1 MPDAKAYN
9 ERERLAIDST
19 AMPLLRVVGV
29 DPEREF
35 AGGQTQVLG
44 LTHELLR
51 MGHRAELICDP
62 AGKLFA
68 RAGAEGIRCHSLR
81 LRNSVDLAGGM
92 RLRSILAR
100 ERYDVVHFHTA
111 RAHAMAPFARG
122 LARALI
128 ATRRMDYRPN
138 RLFAP
143 FLYSRAVDG
152 VAAISEAVATALT
165 SAGVPRERIT
175 VIPSGVDC
183 EYFRPPSKEER
194 IASRRALGLAAET
207 IAVGTIGAL
216 EERKGHRHLLEA
228 IAPAM
233 AGVVCFIAGDGSL
246 RSELERRAEVLGIS
260 TRTRFLGRVESSRDL
275 LWALDIFVF
284 PSLWEGLGVAAL
296 EAAASGVATIAASA
310 GGIAEVVRNGE
321 TGVLVAPAD
330 SRALRDAIARLAG
343 CPGERQALGEA
354 ARKRAIAQFAMDAMA
369 QRTMALYRAC
379 WGARKD
385 RT

>member
-9 ERERLAIDST
+9 DRERLAIDST
-19 AMPLLRVVGV
+19 AMPLRVAGV

-35 AGGQTQVLG
+35 AGGQSQVLG
-44 LTHELLR
+44 LTRELLR
-51 MGHRAELICDP
+51 MGHRAELLCDP
-62 AGKLFA
+62 AGKLFE
-68 RAGAEGIRCHSLR
+68 RAAPEGIRCHRLR

-100 ERYDVVHFHTA
+100 EGYDVVHFHTA

-152 VAAISEAVATALT
+152 VAAISDAVATALT

-183 EYFRPPSKEER
+183 DYFRPPSNEER
-194 IASRRALGLAAET
+194 IAARQALGLAAET

-233 AGVVCFIAGDGSL
+233 GAVLCFIAGAGSL

-260 TRTRFLGRVESSRDL
+260 TLTRFLGRIETSRDL

-296 EAAASGVATIAASA
+296 EAAASGVATVASNA
-310 GGIAEVVRNGE
+310 GGIAEVVRDGE

-330 SRALRDAIARLAG
+330 ARALRDAIARLVSCAS
-343 CPGERQALGEA
+343 ERKALGEA
-354 ARKRAIAQFAMDAMA
+354 ARKRAVAQFAMGTMA

-379 WGARKD
+379 LGARKD

>member
-9 ERERLAIDST
+9 DRERLAIDST
-19 AMPLLRVVGV
+19 AMPLRVAGV

-35 AGGQTQVLG
+35 AGGQSQVLG
-44 LTHELLR
+44 LTRELLR

-62 AGKLFA
+62 AGKLFE
-68 RAGAEGIRCHSLR
+68 RAASEGIRCHRLR

-100 ERYDVVHFHTA
+100 EGYDVVHFHTA

-143 FLYSRAVDG
+143 FLYSRAVDA
-152 VAAISEAVATALT
+152 VAAISDAVATALT

-183 EYFRPPSKEER
+183 EYFRPPSNEER
-194 IASRRALGLAAET
+194 IAARQALGLAAET

-233 AGVVCFIAGDGSL
+233 GAVLCFIAGEGSL

-260 TRTRFLGRVESSRDL
+260 TRIRFLGRIETSRDL

-296 EAAASGVATIAASA
+296 EAAASGVATVASNA
-310 GGIAEVVRNGE
+310 GGIAEVVHDGE

-330 SRALRDAIARLAG
+330 ARALRDAIARLAS
-343 CPGERQALGEA
+343 CAGERKALGEA
-354 ARKRAIAQFAMDAMA
+354 ARKRAVAQFAMGAMA
-369 QRTMALYRAC
+369 RRTMALYRAC
-379 WGARKD
+379 LRARKD

>member
-1 MPDAKAYN
+1 MPDARAYN
-9 ERERLAIDST
+9 DRDRVAIGST
-19 AMPLLRVVGV
+19 AMPLRVAGV

-35 AGGQTQVLG
+35 AGGQSQVLG
-44 LTHELLR
+44 LTRELLR

-68 RAGAEGIRCHSLR
+68 RAAAEGIRCHSLR

-100 ERYDVVHFHTA
+100 EGYDVVHFHTA

-122 LARALI
+122 LAHALV

-183 EYFRPPSKEER
+183 EYFRPPSNEER
-194 IASRRALGLAAET
+194 IAARQALGLAPET
-207 IAVGTIGAL
+207 IAVGTVGAL

-233 AGVVCFIAGDGSL
+233 AGVVCFIAGDGRL

-260 TRTRFLGRVESSRDL
+260 TPTRFLGRIESSRDL
-275 LWALDIFVF
+275 LWALDMFVF

-296 EAAASGVATIAASA
+296 EAAASGVATIAANA
-310 GGIAEVVRNGE
+310 GGIAEVVRSGE

-330 SRALRDAIARLAG
+330 SRALRDAIARLAA

-354 ARKRAIAQFAMDAMA
+354 ARKRAIAQFAMGTMA

>member
-1 MPDAKAYN
+1 MADARAYN
-9 ERERLAIDST
+9 DRERLAIDST
-19 AMPLLRVVGV
+19 ARPLRVAGV

-35 AGGQTQVLG
+35 AGGQSQVLG
-44 LTHELLR
+44 LTRELLG
-51 MGHRAELICDP
+51 MGHSAELICDP
-62 AGKLFA
+62 AGKLFE
-68 RAGAEGIRCHSLR
+68 RAAAEGIRCHRLR

-100 ERYDVVHFHTA
+100 EGYDVVHFHTA

-128 ATRRMDYRPN
+128 TTRRMDYRPN

-152 VAAISEAVATALT
+152 VAAISHAVATALT

-183 EYFRPPSKEER
+183 EYFRPPSNEER
-194 IASRRALGLAAET
+194 IAARQALVVAAET

-233 AGVVCFIAGDGSL
+233 GAVSCFIAGEGSL
-246 RSELERRAEVLGIS
+246 RSELERRAEELGLS
-260 TRTRFLGRVESSRDL
+260 TRTRFLGRVETSRDL

-296 EAAASGVATIAASA
+296 EAAASGVATVASNA
-310 GGIAEVVRNGE
+310 GGIAEVVRHGE
-321 TGVLVAPAD
+321 SGVLVSPAD
-330 SRALRDAIARLAG
+330 ARALRDAITRLAA
-343 CPGERQALGEA
+343 CASERKALGEA
-354 ARKRAIAQFAMDAMA
+354 ARKRAVAQFAMGAMA
-369 QRTMALYRAC
+369 RRTMALYRAC
-379 WGARKD
+379 LGARKD
-385 RT
+385 LT

>member
-1 MPDAKAYN
+1 
-9 ERERLAIDST
+9 
-19 AMPLLRVVGV
+19 
-29 DPEREF
+29 
-35 AGGQTQVLG
+35 
-44 LTHELLR
+44 
-51 MGHRAELICDP
+51 
-62 AGKLFA
+62 
-68 RAGAEGIRCHSLR
+68 
-81 LRNSVDLAGGM
+81 VDLAGGM

-100 ERYDVVHFHTA
+100 EGYDVVHFHTA

-152 VAAISEAVATALT
+152 VAAISDAVATALT

-183 EYFRPPSKEER
+183 DYFRPPSNEER
-194 IASRRALGLAAET
+194 IAARQALGLAAET

-228 IAPAM
+228 IAPAIG
-233 AGVVCFIAGDGSL
+233 AVLCFIAGEGSL

-260 TRTRFLGRVESSRDL
+260 TLTRFLGRIETSRDL

-296 EAAASGVATIAASA
+296 EAAASGVATVASNA
-310 GGIAEVVRNGE
+310 GGIAEVVRDGE

-330 SRALRDAIARLAG
+330 ARALRDAIARLVSCAS
-343 CPGERQALGEA
+343 ERKALGEA
-354 ARKRAIAQFAMDAMA
+354 ARKRAVAQFAMGAMA

-379 WGARKD
+379 LGARKD

>member
-1 MPDAKAYN
+1 MPDPGAYN
-9 ERERLAIDST
+9 DREGLAVDST
-19 AMPLLRVVGV
+19 ATPLRVAGV

-35 AGGQTQVLG
+35 AGGQSQVLG
-44 LTHELLR
+44 LTRELLR

-62 AGKLFA
+62 AGKLFE
-68 RAGAEGIRCHSLR
+68 RAVAEGIRCHSLR

-100 ERYDVVHFHTA
+100 EGYDVVHFHTA

-152 VAAISEAVATALT
+152 VAAISDAVATALT
-165 SAGVPRERIT
+165 SAGVPRQRIT

-183 EYFRPPSKEER
+183 EYFRPPSNPER
-194 IASRRALGLAAET
+194 ITARRALGLAAET
-207 IAVGTIGAL
+207 IAVGTVGAL

-228 IAPAM
+228 LAPAM
-233 AGVVCFIAGDGSL
+233 DAVVCFIAGEGSL
-246 RSELERRAEVLGIS
+246 RSELERRAELLGIS
-260 TRTRFLGRVESSRDL
+260 TRTRFLGQIQPARDL

-296 EAAASGVATIAASA
+296 EAAASGVATIASNA

-330 SRALRDAIARLAG
+330 SRALREAIVRLAARAS
-343 CPGERQALGEA
+343 EREALAAA
-354 ARKRAIAQFAMDAMA
+354 ARKRAVAEFAMGAMA
-369 QRTMALYRAC
+369 RRTMALYRAC
-379 WGARKD
+379 LGARKD

>member
-1 MPDAKAYN
+1 MADANAYTD
-9 ERERLAIDST
+9 RERLAIDSR
-19 AMPLLRVVGV
+19 AMPLRVAGI
-29 DPEREF
+29 DPERDF
-35 AGGQTQVLG
+35 AGGESQVLG
-44 LTHELLR
+44 LTRELLR

-68 RAGAEGIRCHSLR
+68 RAAAEGIRCHRLR

-92 RLRSILAR
+92 RLRSIVAR
-100 ERYDVVHFHTA
+100 EGYDVVHFHTA

-122 LARALI
+122 LGCALV

-138 RLFAP
+138 RWFAP

-152 VAAISEAVATALT
+152 VAAISQAVADALT

-183 EYFRPPSKEER
+183 EYFRPPSSEER
-194 IASRRALGLAAET
+194 VAARRALGLAVET

-216 EERKGHRHLLEA
+216 EERKGHRYLLEA
-228 IAPAM
+228 MAPITG
-233 AGVVCFIAGDGSL
+233 GVVCFIAGDGAL
-246 RSELERRAEVLGIS
+246 RSELERLAQRLGIS
-260 TRTRFLGRVESSRDL
+260 PRTRFLGRIEPSRPL

-296 EAAASGVATIAASA
+296 EAAACGVATIASAA
-310 GGIAEVVRNGE
+310 GGIAEVVHNGE

-330 SRALRDAIARLAG
+330 SRALGDAIARLAARA
-343 CPGERQALGEA
+343 GEREGLGAA
-354 ARKRAIAQFAMDAMA
+354 ARKRAVAQFAMGAMA
-369 QRTMALYRAC
+369 RRTMALYRAC
-379 WGARKD
+379 LGTRKD
-385 RT
+385 LT

>member
-9 ERERLAIDST
+9 DRERLAIDST
-19 AMPLLRVVGV
+19 AMPLRVAGV

-35 AGGQTQVLG
+35 AGGQSQVLG
-44 LTHELLR
+44 LTRELLR
-51 MGHRAELICDP
+51 MGHRAELLCDP
-62 AGKLFA
+62 AGKLFE
-68 RAGAEGIRCHSLR
+68 RAAPEGIRCHRLR

-100 ERYDVVHFHTA
+100 EGYDVVHFHTA

-152 VAAISEAVATALT
+152 VAAISDAVATALT

-183 EYFRPPSKEER
+183 DYFRPPSNEER
-194 IASRRALGLAAET
+194 IAARQALGLAAET

-233 AGVVCFIAGDGSL
+233 GAVLCFIAGEGSL

-260 TRTRFLGRVESSRDL
+260 TLTRFLGRIETSRDL

-296 EAAASGVATIAASA
+296 EAAASGVATVASNA
-310 GGIAEVVRNGE
+310 GGIAEVVRDGE

-330 SRALRDAIARLAG
+330 ARALRDAIARLVSCAS
-343 CPGERQALGEA
+343 ERKALGEA
-354 ARKRAIAQFAMDAMA
+354 ARKRAVAQFAMGTMA

-379 WGARKD
+379 LGARKD

>member
-1 MPDAKAYN
+1 MSDAKAYN
-9 ERERLAIDST
+9 DRERLAIDST
-19 AMPLLRVVGV
+19 AMPLRVAGV

-35 AGGQTQVLG
+35 AGGQSQVLG
-44 LTHELLR
+44 LTRELLR

-62 AGKLFA
+62 AGKLFE
-68 RAGAEGIRCHSLR
+68 RAAAEGIRCQRLR

-100 ERYDVVHFHTA
+100 EGYDVVHFHTA

-152 VAAISEAVATALT
+152 VAAISDAVATALT
-165 SAGVPRERIT
+165 SVGVPRDRIT

-183 EYFRPPSKEER
+183 EYFRPPSNQER
-194 IASRRALGLAAET
+194 IAARRALGLAAET

-216 EERKGHRHLLEA
+216 EERKGHRYLLEA

-233 AGVVCFIAGDGSL
+233 GAVLCFIAGEGSL

-260 TRTRFLGRVESSRDL
+260 TQTRFLGRVETSRDL

-296 EAAASGVATIAASA
+296 EAAASGVATVASNA
-310 GGIAEVVRNGE
+310 GGIPQVVRPGE

-330 SRALRDAIARLAG
+330 ARALREAIARLADSA
-343 CPGERQALGEA
+343 GERKALGAA
-354 ARKRAIAQFAMDAMA
+354 ARERALAQFAMGAMA
-369 QRTMALYRAC
+369 RRTVALYRAC
-379 WGARKD
+379 LGARKD
-385 RT
+385 

>member
-1 MPDAKAYN
+1 MADANAYT

-19 AMPLLRVVGV
+19 ATQPLRVAGV

-35 AGGQTQVLG
+35 AGGQSQVLG
-44 LTHELLR
+44 LTRELLR

-62 AGKLFA
+62 AGKLFE
-68 RAGAEGIRCHSLR
+68 RAAAEGVRCHRLR

-92 RLRSILAR
+92 RLRSIVAR
-100 ERYDVVHFHTA
+100 EGYDVVHFHTA
-111 RAHAMAPFARG
+111 RAHAMAPFVRG
-122 LARALI
+122 LARILI

-138 RLFAP
+138 RLLAP

-152 VAAISEAVATALT
+152 VAAISDAVATALI

-183 EYFRPPSKEER
+183 EYFRPPSSEER
-194 IASRRALGLAAET
+194 IAARQALGLAAET
-207 IAVGTIGAL
+207 IAVGSIGAL

-228 IAPAM
+228 ITPAM
-233 AGVVCFIAGDGSL
+233 GGVVCFIAGDGSL
-246 RSELERRAEVLGIS
+246 RADLERRAEALGIS
-260 TRTRFLGRVESSRDL
+260 TRTRFLGRIETSRDL

-296 EAAASGVATIAASA
+296 EAAASGVATIASNA
-310 GGIAEVVRNGE
+310 GGIAEVVRDGE

-330 SRALRDAIARLAG
+330 SRALGDAIARLVASA
-343 CPGERQALGEA
+343 GERASLGEA
-354 ARKRAIAQFAMDAMA
+354 ARKRAVAQFAMSAMA

-379 WGARKD
+379 LGARKD

>member
-1 MPDAKAYN
+1 MPDPQGYN
-9 ERERLAIDST
+9 DREGLAIDST
-19 AMPLLRVVGV
+19 ATPLRVAGV

-35 AGGQTQVLG
+35 AGGQSQVLG
-44 LTHELLR
+44 LTRELLR

-62 AGKLFA
+62 AGRLFE
-68 RAGAEGIRCHSLR
+68 RAVAEGIRCYRVR
-81 LRNSVDLAGGM
+81 LRNSVDLVGGM

-100 ERYDVVHFHTA
+100 EGYDVVHFHTA

-152 VAAISEAVATALT
+152 VAAISDAVATALT

-183 EYFRPPSKEER
+183 EYFRPPSNQER
-194 IASRRALGLAAET
+194 VTARHALGLAAET

-228 IAPAM
+228 LAPAM
-233 AGVVCFIAGDGSL
+233 HAVVCFIAGEGSL
-246 RSELERRAEVLGIS
+246 RSELERRAEQLGIS
-260 TRTRFLGRVESSRDL
+260 TRTRFLGRIAPSRDL

-296 EAAASGVATIAASA
+296 EAAASGVATIASNA

-330 SRALRDAIARLAG
+330 SRALRDAIARLAA
-343 CPGERQALGEA
+343 CAGEREALGEA
-354 ARKRAIAQFAMDAMA
+354 ARKRAVAQFAMGTMA
-369 QRTMALYRAC
+369 RRTMALYRAC
-379 WGARKD
+379 LGARKD

>member
-1 MPDAKAYN
+1 MPDPKAYSD
-9 ERERLAIDST
+9 REGLAIDST
-19 AMPLLRVVGV
+19 ATPLRVAGV

-35 AGGQTQVLG
+35 AGGQSLVLG
-44 LTHELLR
+44 LTRELLR

-62 AGKLFA
+62 AGNLFE
-68 RAGAEGIRCHSLR
+68 RAVAEGIPCHRLR
-81 LRNSVDLAGGM
+81 LRNSLDIAGGM

-100 ERYDVVHFHTA
+100 EGYDVVHFHTA

-152 VAAISEAVATALT
+152 VAAISDAVATALT

-175 VIPSGVDC
+175 VIPSGVEC
-183 EYFRPPSKEER
+183 EYFRPPSNQER
-194 IASRRALGLAAET
+194 ITARHALGLAAET

-216 EERKGHRHLLEA
+216 EERKGHRHLLKA
-228 IAPAM
+228 LAPAM
-233 AGVVCFIAGDGSL
+233 DAVVCFIAGEGSL
-246 RSELERRAEVLGIS
+246 RSELERRAELLGIS
-260 TRTRFLGRVESSRDL
+260 TPTRFLGRIEPSRDL

-296 EAAASGVATIAASA
+296 EAAASGVATIASNA

-330 SRALRDAIARLAG
+330 SRALRAAIARMAA
-343 CPGERQALGEA
+343 CASERAALGEA
-354 ARKRAIAQFAMDAMA
+354 ARTRAVTEFAMGAMA
-369 QRTMALYRAC
+369 RRTLALYRAC
-379 WGARKD
+379 LGARKD

>member
-9 ERERLAIDST
+9 DRERPAIDST
-19 AMPLLRVVGV
+19 AMPLRVAGV

-44 LTHELLR
+44 LTRELLR

-68 RAGAEGIRCHSLR
+68 RAAAEGIRCHGLR

-100 ERYDVVHFHTA
+100 EGYDVVHFHTA

-122 LARALI
+122 LACALI

-152 VAAISEAVATALT
+152 VAAISEAVASALT

-194 IASRRALGLAAET
+194 IAARQALGLAAGT

-246 RSELERRAEVLGIS
+246 RSELEGRAEVLGIS
-260 TRTRFLGRVESSRDL
+260 TRTRFLGRIESSRDL

-296 EAAASGVATIAASA
+296 EAAASGVATIGANA
-310 GGIAEVVRNGE
+310 GGIAEVVRDGE

-354 ARKRAIAQFAMDAMA
+354 ARKRAIEQFAMGAMA
-369 QRTMALYRAC
+369 HRTVALYRAC

>member
-1 MPDAKAYN
+1 MPDPEAYN
-9 ERERLAIDST
+9 DRERLATDWT
-19 AMPLLRVVGV
+19 AMPLRVAGV

-35 AGGQTQVLG
+35 AGGESQVLG
-44 LTHELLR
+44 LTRELLR

-62 AGKLFA
+62 AGKLFE
-68 RAGAEGIRCHSLR
+68 RAAAEGIRCHGLR
-81 LRNSVDLAGGM
+81 LRNSVDFAGGM

-100 ERYDVVHFHTA
+100 EGYDVVHFHTA

-122 LARALI
+122 MARARI

-152 VAAISEAVATALT
+152 VAAISDAVATALT
-165 SAGVPRERIT
+165 AAGVPRERIT

-183 EYFRPPSKEER
+183 EYFRPPSREER
-194 IASRRALGLAAET
+194 IAARRALGLAAET
-207 IAVGTIGAL
+207 VAVGTIGAL

-228 IAPAM
+228 LAPGMGA
-233 AGVVCFIAGDGSL
+233 VVCFIAGDGSL
-246 RSELERRAEVLGIS
+246 RSELERRVEMLGIS
-260 TRTRFLGRVESSRDL
+260 AQTRFLGRIEPSRDL

-296 EAAASGVATIAASA
+296 EAAASGVATIASNA
-310 GGIAEVVRNGE
+310 GGIAEVVRHGE

-330 SRALRDAIARLAG
+330 SCALRAAIARLAASAA
-343 CPGERQALGEA
+343 EREALGEA
-354 ARKRAIAQFAMDAMA
+354 ARKRAVAQFAMSAMA
-369 QRTMALYRAC
+369 RRTTALYRAC
-379 WGARKD
+379 LGTRKD

>member
-1 MPDAKAYN
+1 MPDVKAYN
-9 ERERLAIDST
+9 GRERLAIDST
-19 AMPLLRVVGV
+19 AIPLRVAGV

-44 LTHELLR
+44 LTRELLR

-62 AGKLFA
+62 AGKLFE
-68 RAGAEGIRCHSLR
+68 RAAAEGIRCHRLR
-81 LRNSVDLAGGM
+81 LRNSVDFAGGM

-100 ERYDVVHFHTA
+100 EGYDVVHFHTA

-143 FLYSRAVDG
+143 FLYARAVDG
-152 VAAISEAVATALT
+152 VAAISDAVATALT
-165 SAGVPRERIT
+165 SAGVPRDRIT
-175 VIPSGVDC
+175 VVPSGVDC
-183 EYFRPPSKEER
+183 EYFRPPSNEER
-194 IASRRALGLAAET
+194 VAARRALGLAAET

-216 EERKGHRHLLEA
+216 EERKGHRYLLEA
-228 IAPAM
+228 IAPGVDA
-233 AGVVCFIAGDGSL
+233 VVCFIAGEGSL
-246 RSELERRAEVLGIS
+246 RSELERRAGVLGIS
-260 TRTRFLGRVESSRDL
+260 PRTRFLGRIASPRDL

-296 EAAASGVATIAASA
+296 EAAASGVATIASRA
-310 GGIAEVVRNGE
+310 GGIAEVVRDGE

-330 SRALRDAIARLAG
+330 FRALGEAIARLAA
-343 CPGERQALGEA
+343 CAGERKTLSEA
-354 ARKRAIAQFAMDAMA
+354 ARKRVVAEFAMGAMA
-369 QRTMALYRAC
+369 RGTMALYRAC
-379 WGARKD
+379 LGARKD
-385 RT
+385 QT

>member
-9 ERERLAIDST
+9 DRERLAIDST
-19 AMPLLRVVGV
+19 AMPLRVAGV

-35 AGGQTQVLG
+35 AGGQSQVLG
-44 LTHELLR
+44 LTRELLR
-51 MGHRAELICDP
+51 MGHRAELLCDP
-62 AGKLFA
+62 AGKLFE
-68 RAGAEGIRCHSLR
+68 RAAPEGIRCHRLR

-100 ERYDVVHFHTA
+100 EGYDVVHFHTA

-152 VAAISEAVATALT
+152 VAAISAAVATALT

-183 EYFRPPSKEER
+183 DYFRPPSNEER
-194 IASRRALGLAAET
+194 IAARQALGLAAET

-233 AGVVCFIAGDGSL
+233 GAVLCFIAGEGSL

-260 TRTRFLGRVESSRDL
+260 TLTRFLGRIETSRDL

-296 EAAASGVATIAASA
+296 EAAASGVATVASNA
-310 GGIAEVVRNGE
+310 GGIAEVVRDGE

-330 SRALRDAIARLAG
+330 ARALRDAIARLVSCAS
-343 CPGERQALGEA
+343 ERKALGEA
-354 ARKRAIAQFAMDAMA
+354 ARKRAVAQFAMGAMA

-379 WGARKD
+379 LGARKD

>member
-1 MPDAKAYN
+1 MPDPKAYN
-9 ERERLAIDST
+9 DREGLAIEST
-19 AMPLLRVVGV
+19 ARPLRVAGV

-35 AGGQTQVLG
+35 AGGQSQVLG
-44 LTHELLR
+44 LTRELLR

-62 AGKLFA
+62 AGNLFE
-68 RAGAEGIRCHSLR
+68 RAVAEGIRCHRLR

-92 RLRSILAR
+92 RLRSILVR
-100 ERYDVVHFHTA
+100 EGYDVVHFHTA

-122 LARALI
+122 LACALI
-128 ATRRMDYRPN
+128 VTRRMDYRPN

-152 VAAISEAVATALT
+152 VAAISDAVATALT

-183 EYFRPPSKEER
+183 EYFRPPSDQER
-194 IASRRALGLAAET
+194 ITARHALGLAEET

-216 EERKGHRHLLEA
+216 EERKGHRDLLEA
-228 IAPAM
+228 LAPAM
-233 AGVVCFIAGDGSL
+233 DAVVCFIAGEGSL
-246 RSELERRAEVLGIS
+246 RSELERRAELLGIS
-260 TRTRFLGRVESSRDL
+260 TGTRFLGRSEPARDL

-296 EAAASGVATIAASA
+296 EAAASGVATIASNA

-330 SRALRDAIARLAG
+330 SRALRDAIARLAA
-343 CPGERQALGEA
+343 CASEREALGEA
-354 ARKRAIAQFAMDAMA
+354 ARKRAVAQFAMGTMA
-369 QRTMALYRAC
+369 RRTMALYRAC
-379 WGARKD
+379 LGARKD

>member
-9 ERERLAIDST
+9 DRERPAIDST
-19 AMPLLRVVGV
+19 AMPLRVAGV

-35 AGGQTQVLG
+35 AGGQSQVLG
-44 LTHELLR
+44 LTRELLR

-62 AGKLFA
+62 AGKLFD
-68 RAGAEGIRCHSLR
+68 RAAAEGIRCHSLR

-100 ERYDVVHFHTA
+100 EGYDVVHFHTA

-152 VAAISEAVATALT
+152 VAAISHAVATALT

-183 EYFRPPSKEER
+183 EYFRPPSNEER
-194 IASRRALGLAAET
+194 IAARQALGVAAET

-233 AGVVCFIAGDGSL
+233 GAVSCFIAGEGSL
-246 RSELERRAEVLGIS
+246 RSELERRAEELGLS
-260 TRTRFLGRVESSRDL
+260 TRTRFLGRVETSRDL

-296 EAAASGVATIAASA
+296 EAAASGVATVASNA
-310 GGIAEVVRNGE
+310 GGIAEVVRDGE

-330 SRALRDAIARLAG
+330 ARALRDAIARLAACG
-343 CPGERQALGEA
+343 SERKALGEA
-354 ARKRAIAQFAMDAMA
+354 ARERAVAQFAMGVMA
-369 QRTMALYRAC
+369 HRTMALYRAC
-379 WGARKD
+379 LGERKD

>member
-1 MPDAKAYN
+1 MPDPEAYN
-9 ERERLAIDST
+9 DRERLANDST
-19 AMPLLRVVGV
+19 AMPLRVAGV

-35 AGGQTQVLG
+35 AGGESQVLG
-44 LTHELLR
+44 LTRELLR
-51 MGHRAELICDP
+51 MGHHAELICDP
-62 AGKLFA
+62 AGKLFS
-68 RAGAEGIRCHSLR
+68 RAAAEGIRCHGLR

-100 ERYDVVHFHTA
+100 EGYDVVHFHTA

-143 FLYSRAVDG
+143 LLYSRAVDG
-152 VAAISEAVATALT
+152 VAAISDAVATALT
-165 SAGVPRERIT
+165 AAGVPRERIT

-183 EYFRPPSKEER
+183 EYFRPPSREER
-194 IASRRALGLAAET
+194 IAARHALGLAAET

-228 IAPAM
+228 LAPAM
-233 AGVVCFIAGDGSL
+233 GAVVCFIAGDGSL
-246 RSELERRAEVLGIS
+246 RSELERRAEMLGIS
-260 TRTRFLGRVESSRDL
+260 AQTRFLGRIEPSRDL

-296 EAAASGVATIAASA
+296 EAAASGVATIASNA
-310 GGIAEVVRNGE
+310 GGIAEVVRHGE

-330 SRALRDAIARLAG
+330 PGALRAAIARLAASAA
-343 CPGERQALGEA
+343 ERDALGEA
-354 ARKRAIAQFAMDAMA
+354 ARKRAVAQFAMSAMA
-369 QRTMALYRAC
+369 RRTTALYRAC
-379 WGARKD
+379 LGARKD